1 MYLRIFHAGPIVKTI
16 DEANNKFKMISI
28 GPTTSMRMEKFEK
41 KFIKETGVKI
51 IFKQSFY
58 HFIN

>member
-1 MYLRIFHAGPIVKTI
+1 MFHAGPIVKTI